1 MVAEKRML
9 KSAREL
15 PQHGFGIALVYRVEQ
30 LSNSAA
36 DDRVIRLRLL

>member
-15 PQHGFGIALVYRVEQ
+15 PQHGFGVALVHRVEQ

-36 DDRVIRLRLL
+36 DDRVVHFRLQ